1 MMDVRPSAEGWGE
14 GHLQETLLS
23 SVGYPAARPFP
34 VLGRTVE
41 EPLQLSAALRKK
53 AMSFFSLPQF

>member
-23 SVGYPAARPFP
+23 SVGYPAACPFP
-34 VLGRTVE
+34 VLDAWWKN
-41 EPLQLSAALRKK
+41 P
-53 AMSFFSLPQF
+53 FSSPEH

>member
-23 SVGYPAARPFP
+23 SVGYPAACPFP
-34 VLGRTVE
+34 VLSG
-41 EPLQLSAALRKK
+41 ALRKK
-53 AMSFFSLPQF
+53 AQPLFSLPQF